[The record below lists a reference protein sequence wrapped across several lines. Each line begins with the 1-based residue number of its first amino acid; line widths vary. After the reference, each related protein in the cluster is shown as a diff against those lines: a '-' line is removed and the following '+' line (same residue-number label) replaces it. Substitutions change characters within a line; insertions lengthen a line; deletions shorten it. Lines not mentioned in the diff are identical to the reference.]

1 MILAY
6 LLSQNVQKFYCILQI
21 RLLCM
26 IISSEILKTGL
37 WHSRGQRFDPA
48 YLHQVKRL
56 ETKVSSLFVLPLW
69 CAALNRFAQIN
80 HVPEL
85 NVVFVYGVVVVGYE
99 KVPHNV
105 GTGEAAFFIE
115 GDSERAVA
123 GTDL

>member
-1 MILAY
+1 MSNLCGFVYFFIPFP
-6 LLSQNVQKFYCILQI
+6 LSPEPQE
-21 RLLCM
+21 R
-26 IISSEILKTGL
+26 

>member
-1 MILAY
+1 MGVSIAFC
-6 LLSQNVQKFYCILQI
+6 NF
-21 RLLCM
+21 
-26 IISSEILKTGL
+26 LKALNNDRGAVIAGRAL
-37 WHSRGQRFDPA
+37 EWHSRGQRFDPA